1 MGQPVTTERTEA
13 RPSRSYWTA
22 VLLAA
27 FLLCAYLFVWSLGT
41 EPMIGDEARHYR
53 RAVDYFEAPLQHF
66 RVTHDPAYPP
76 SGPGSVSYYDT
87 SLWHEGLALIWKAVG
102 RVSTPLAQGYHLLFF
117 FGLVVFTFLA
127 GRELFG
133 RRGGL
138 WGAAVV
144 ATIPINLLL
153 ATVFYMEIPMLM
165 FIAAA
170 VYFLLRQR
178 PILLGIAL
186 GGAYLVKAPTAMV
199 LIVPL
204 LVATLVKIGD
214 TWRQRLLRMGLV
226 VAAMIVVTLPD
237 MSWHLKNFGTPIM
250 LRNQSLH
257 LYPAVIYEDIQQMPV
272 PKQSAIP
279 LSIYDPE
286 VVAKMFGPT
295 GLVAFLVGIVMMV
308 CGLFEC
314 LKKGV
319 AAWRREGAG
328 AAGRVLASPDLAYV
342 WALSLPLLFYLV
354 AFAVLLPGAYDI
366 RYLQPLT
373 LFGSLALGGWVG
385 RLGVLRQEGRR
396 KWLVRG
402 MGWLLIAA
410 IVGQAL
416 AVPVM
421 VHRRR
426 QLGPE
431 IETAFRWIRERT
443 PKKARILYLEENLM
457 AMTGRPIVWAAAMPR
472 YLFSADE
479 AQQMVMLKFVNT
491 SYIAVHPTRRCD
503 ASSVT
508 REPMAYPR
516 DWLRTL
522 PGRPY
527 LERVYPPG
535 DLTDTEGRFVL
546 YRIDYAKVPPEWL
559 KEVDRW
565 PEYP

>member
-1 MGQPVTTERTEA
+1 
-13 RPSRSYWTA
+13 
-22 VLLAA
+22 LAA

-41 EPMIGDEARHYR
+41 EPTIGDEARHYR
-53 RAVDYFEAPLQHF
+53 RAVDYFEAPLPHF
-66 RVTHDPAYPP
+66 RVTHDPAYSP
-76 SGPGSVSYYDT
+76 SGPGSIVYYDT

-117 FGLVVFTFLA
+117 FGLVVFTSLA

-138 WGAAVV
+138 WGAAVM

-170 VYFLLRQR
+170 VYFLLRR
-178 PILLGIAL
+178 KPVLLGIAL

-250 LRNQSLH
+250 FRNYTSVY
-257 LYPAVIYEDIQQMPV
+257 YPKVITDDLVKLPTLGTSAV
-272 PKQSAIP
+272 P
-279 LSIYDPE
+279 LSLYDPE

-295 GLVAFLVGIVMMV
+295 GLVALLVGIVMMV
-308 CGLFEC
+308 RGLFEC
-314 LKKGV
+314 LKEGV
-319 AAWRREGAG
+319 AAWWREGAG
-328 AAGRVLASPDLAYV
+328 AAARALASPGLAYAWV
-342 WALSLPLLFYLV
+342 LSLPLLFYLV

-385 RLGVLRQEGRR
+385 RLGVLRYEGRR

-416 AVPVM
+416 AVPAV

-426 QLGPE
+426 QLDPE
-431 IETAFRWIRERT
+431 IETAFRWIRKHT
-443 PKKARILYLEENLM
+443 PKDSRILYLEENLM
-457 AMTGRPIVWAAAMPR
+457 AMTGRPIVWVAAVPR

-479 AQQMVMLKFVNT
+479 AHQVAVLKFVNA

-503 ASSVT
+503 TSPVT

-535 DLTDTEGRFVL
+535 DLPDTEGRFVL
-546 YRIDYAKVPPEWL
+546 YRIDYSKVPPEWL
-559 KEVDRW
+559 KALDRW